1 MPARSRIPFAV
12 ALATLTAAAAAPAA
26 DGAWT
31 SPLTVTSDSRSS
43 NVLAAGS
50 ARGHEAFVWRV
61 TTKRI
66 VRLRGLTGEVGYIR
80 ARSRLANGRLG
91 KAQTISTTHG
101 IVTGAQIG
109 VDDAGNATA
118 VWTQAGAHRSI
129 MAAYRPHG
137 TRFGAPFE
145 LGRSSAFI
153 DARPQLAVGP
163 AGDAVVAWNQGPHLE
178 IRRRS
183 ATARC
188 SATQAIRCFRKTLRL
203 GRGADQTVAIGP
215 LGSAYTV
222 WAAGVRSAD
231 DFHTRL
237 RMIVVRRSGR
247 HFAEHFVS
255 GVADGD
261 ASQPT
266 LAVRG
271 DRTAIVA
278 WRASLPAGGEQN
290 DPAPIKAVTSSPDAV
305 ASPVQTVATGFAQL
319 PVVRVNGQGEAILAW
334 SAFDATPGTPEGPLV
349 FAATA
354 PAGGAT
360 FGTPVAMSPGD
371 TVADHAALAVD
382 AAGTTFLA
390 YGVRPLGSGG
400 PAGPSALSH
409 LRPAGGAFGPAI
421 ALPASFGG
429 LSLVAAGARV
439 TAVSGAIE
447 GHTLLSDW
455 TP

>member
-1 MPARSRIPFAV
+1 MPARFRIPFAV
-12 ALATLTAAAAAPAA
+12 ALAALSAAIAAPAA

-43 NVLAAGS
+43 NVGAAGS

-61 TTKRI
+61 TTKRM
-66 VRLRGLTGEVGYIR
+66 VRLRGQTGQVGYVR
-80 ARSRLANGRLG
+80 ARMRAPHGRLG
-91 KAQTISTTHG
+91 KAQTISTTQG

-109 VDDAGNATA
+109 LDDAGNATA
-118 VWTQAGAHRSI
+118 VWTQAGAHLSI

-137 TRFGAPFE
+137 RRFGTPVE
-145 LGRSSAFI
+145 IGRSTHFN
-153 DARPQLAVGP
+153 DAQPQIAVG
-163 AGDAVVAWNQGPHLE
+163 AVGDTVIAWNQGRHMQVA
-178 IRRRS
+178 RRD
-183 ATARC
+183 ATKAC
-188 SATQAIRCFRKTLRL
+188 SPVIRCLRKPLTLRP
-203 GRGADQTVAIGP
+203 GSDQVVAIGP
-215 LGSAYTV
+215 HGDAYVV
-222 WAAGVRSAD
+222 WAAGVRSAGD
-231 DFHTRL
+231 VHTRL
-237 RMIVVRRSGR
+237 RMIVIRRSGR

-255 GVADGD
+255 SAADGD

-305 ASPVQTVATGFAQL
+305 AAPVQTVATGFAQL
-319 PVVRVNGQGEAILAW
+319 PVVRVTGQGEAILAW
-334 SAFDATPGTPEGPLV
+334 SAFDATPGSPEGPLV

-360 FGTPVAMSPGD
+360 FGTPVLMSPAD
-371 TVADHAALAVD
+371 HVADHAALAVD

-390 YGVRPLGSGG
+390 YGVRPVSSGG
-400 PAGPSALSH
+400 PAEPSALSGV
-409 LRPAGGAFGPAI
+409 RPAGGAFGPAI
-421 ALPASFGG
+421 ALPASFAG
-429 LSLVAAGARV
+429 LSLVAAGSRV
-439 TAVSGAIE
+439 TAVSGGIE
-447 GHTLLSDW
+447 GRTLLSDW